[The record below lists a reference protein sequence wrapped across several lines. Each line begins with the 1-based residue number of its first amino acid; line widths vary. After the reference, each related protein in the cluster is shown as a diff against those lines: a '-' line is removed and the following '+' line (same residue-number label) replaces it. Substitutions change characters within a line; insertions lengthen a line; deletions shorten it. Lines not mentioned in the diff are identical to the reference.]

1 MGLGAAFQIGRS
13 ALTASQLGVQV
24 ASNNLSNA
32 ATPGYSRQ
40 TIDLQSLPGDG
51 SGFSGQIGRGVRF
64 AGVRRQI
71 DPAIEARFNASI
83 SESAAAG
90 ELLRSFSG
98 IETTLNELTDLDLS
112 SELGAFF
119 TGWSELSNGTQ
130 AQPQVIQQGELLA
143 GFIKRIRSDLT
154 NQRNEF
160 DQRLGSLV
168 KDADSKLTEIARLNE
183 QITSSEAGGAQ
194 NNPLRDQRDQLV
206 RELSEAMDVT
216 VIEQASGA
224 IDVLVGSSPV
234 VLGSKSQGLELR
246 EVPKGD
252 SIERR
257 VAVRST
263 NQVLDINSGS
273 IGGVLESRD
282 GPIDDTIARLDSI
295 AGQLIFQVNSL
306 HATGATER
314 GLTKAESTL
323 RFSLSDQTLALNN
336 PANLAIKNVPVA
348 PTNGGFLV
356 RTKDESTGAISTTR
370 IDIDLDGLDSAGQPS
385 FTDDTT
391 LSDIVADL
399 DAISGLSA
407 TLGSDGRI
415 KITASAGT
423 SFTFGQDSSGVLATL
438 GINSYFTGS
447 DASDIDVNTDLVNN
461 PQSLMTGRFIDD
473 TFHENGT
480 SLAIADLQDNGL
492 EALGGESI
500 SSFWRTSVQKISVQ
514 TGSAKVIADSTAL
527 VRDGLESQRL
537 ALSGVDT
544 NEESLDLLAFQKAYQ
559 GAARIIQTTNQML
572 DTLINLI

>member
-32 ATPGYSRQ
+32 TTPGYSRQ
-40 TIDLQSLPGDG
+40 TIDLQSLPGD
-51 SGFSGQIGRGVRF
+51 SSSFSGQIGRGVRF

-83 SESAAAG
+83 SESSAAS
-90 ELLRSFSG
+90 ELLRSYSG

-130 AQPQVIQQGELLA
+130 AQTQVVQQGELLA
-143 GFIKRIRSDLT
+143 GFIKRIRSDMT
-154 NQRNEF
+154 NQRNES

-168 KDADSKLTEIARLNE
+168 KDADSSLTEIARLNE

-194 NNPLRDQRDQLV
+194 NNPLRDQRDQLI
-206 RELSEAMDVT
+206 RKLSEKMNVST
-216 VIEQASGA
+216 IEQASGA

-263 NQVLDINSGS
+263 NQVLDIKEGS

-282 GPIDDTIARLDSI
+282 GPIDETIGRLDKL
-295 AGQLIFQVNSL
+295 AGQLIFQINNL
-306 HATGATER
+306 HATGASPR
-314 GLTKAESTL
+314 GLTSAESTL
-323 RFSLSDQTLALNN
+323 QLSPADQALALNSPVN
-336 PANLAIKNVPVA
+336 SALQGVPVK

-356 RTKDESTGAISTTR
+356 RTKNESTGAISTTR
-370 IDIDLDGLDSAGQPS
+370 IDIDLDGLDNSGQPG
-385 FTDDTT
+385 FADDTT
-391 LSDIVADL
+391 ITDIVSDIN
-399 DAISGLSA
+399 AISGLSA
-407 TLGSDGRI
+407 TIGGNGKVQIS
-415 KITASAGT
+415 ASAGT
-423 SFTFGQDSSGVLATL
+423 TFTFGEDSSGVLATL
-438 GINSYFTGS
+438 GINSYFTGK
-447 DASDIDVNTDLVNN
+447 DATDIAVNSSLSEN
-461 PQSLMTGRFIDD
+461 PQSLMTGRYIGD

-480 SLAIADLQDNGL
+480 SLAIAGLQDEGL
-492 EALGGESI
+492 NTFGGESI

-514 TGSAKVIADSTAL
+514 TGSAKVISESTAL

-544 NEESLDLLAFQKAYQ
+544 NEESLDLISFQKAYQ